1 MATMPLIAC
10 WHAETNL
17 ADAGRMGDQVRRILG
32 KEGSQTCIYRS
43 IGRQRMAMATPQ
55 PISCKG
61 RGTWPDWSRRQ
72 PSTQDDYRFQN
83 HLDTVKQPYVSHET
97 GQWCAFPNFNEIR
110 KYTGVNKAK
119 NFEIFKDILADN
131 HMSDQA
137 HLFMMPAESCKPFVT
152 NMK

>member
-1 MATMPLIAC
+1 
-10 WHAETNL
+10 
-17 ADAGRMGDQVRRILG
+17 MGDQVRRILG
-32 KEGSQTCIYRS
+32 KKDPRHVYTGASVGNGWQW
-43 IGRQRMAMATPQ
+43 Q
-55 PISCKG
+55 PRNQYHVKAG
-61 RGTWPDWSRRQ
+61 ARGLTWSKKQ

-83 HLDTVKQPYVSHET
+83 HLDTVRQPYVSHET

-137 HLFMMPAESCKPFVT
+137 HLL
-152 NMK
+152 

>member
-1 MATMPLIAC
+1 MATMLLIAC

-61 RGTWPDWSRRQ
+61 WGTWPDLVQETTVHPRRL
-72 PSTQDDYRFQN
+72 S
-83 HLDTVKQPYVSHET
+83 
-97 GQWCAFPNFNEIR
+97 FP
-110 KYTGVNKAK
+110 K
-119 NFEIFKDILADN
+119 
-131 HMSDQA
+131 S
-137 HLFMMPAESCKPFVT
+137 S
-152 NMK
+152 

>member
-1 MATMPLIAC
+1 MNETIALTKEYGNYASYC
-10 WHAETNL
+10 ML
-17 ADAGRMGDQVRRILG
+17 ACGNEPSGRWVEWVT
-32 KEGSQTCIYRS
+32 KFVEYWEKKGSQTCIYRS

-61 RGTWPDWSRRQ
+61 RGTWPDLSRRQ
-72 PSTQDDYRFQN
+72 HSTQDDYRFQN

-137 HLFMMPAESCKPFVT
+137 HLL
-152 NMK
+152 